1 MTEETITLDV
11 SELEPPLPLQAITE
25 RLRDLR
31 RDQKLKVIHRM
42 FPCVLPELAEKMGM
56 KYRVLVQTEER
67 VEVLI
72 EHQEA

>member
-1 MTEETITLDV
+1 MTEEIITVDV

-31 RDQKLKVIHRM
+31 PGQKLKVIHRM
-42 FPCVLPELAEKMGM
+42 FPCVLPELAEKMRM
-56 KYRVLVQTEER
+56 KYQVLVQTEER

>member
-1 MTEETITLDV
+1 MTEEIITLDV

-42 FPCVLPELAEKMGM
+42 FPCVLPELAEKMRM
-56 KYRVLVQTEER
+56 KYQVLVQTEER

-72 EHQEA
+72 ERQET

>member
-1 MTEETITLDV
+1 MTEEILTVDV

-31 RDQKLKVIHRM
+31 HDQKLKVIHRM
-42 FPCVLPELAEKMGM
+42 FPCVLPELAEKMRM
-56 KYRVLVQTEER
+56 KYKVLVQTEER

-72 EHQEA
+72 EHAEA

>member
-1 MTEETITLDV
+1 MSEEIITVDV
-11 SELEPPLPLQAITE
+11 SEFEPPLPLQAITE

-56 KYRVLVQTEER
+56 KYQVLVQTEER

-72 EHQEA
+72 EHREA

>member
-1 MTEETITLDV
+1 MTEELITVDV

-42 FPCVLPELAEKMGM
+42 FPCVLPELAEKMRM
-56 KYRVLVQTEER
+56 KYQVLVQTEDR

>member
-1 MTEETITLDV
+1 MTEEIITVDV
-11 SELEPPLPLQAITE
+11 SELEPPLPLQEITE
-25 RLRDLR
+25 RLRALR

-42 FPCVLPELAEKMGM
+42 FPCVLPELAEKMRM
-56 KYRVLVQTEER
+56 KYQVLVQTEER

>member
-1 MTEETITLDV
+1 MTEEIITVDV

-42 FPCVLPELAEKMGM
+42 FPCVLPELAEKMRL
-56 KYRVLVQTEER
+56 KYQVLVQTEDR

-72 EHQEA
+72 EHTEA

>member
-1 MTEETITLDV
+1 MTEEIITVDV
-11 SELEPPLPLQAITE
+11 SGLEPPLPLQAITE
-25 RLRDLR
+25 RLRALR

-42 FPCVLPELAEKMGM
+42 FPCVLPELAEKMRL
-56 KYRVLVQTEER
+56 KYKVLVQTEDR

>member
-1 MTEETITLDV
+1 MTEEIITVDV
-11 SELEPPLPLQAITE
+11 SGLEPPLPLQTITE
-25 RLRDLR
+25 RLRALR

-42 FPCVLPELAEKMGM
+42 FPCVLPELAEKMRL
-56 KYRVLVQTEER
+56 KYQVLVQTEDR

>member
-1 MTEETITLDV
+1 MTEEILTVDV
-11 SELEPPLPLQAITE
+11 SDLEPPLPLQAITE

-42 FPCVLPELAEKMGM
+42 FPCVLPELAEKMRM
-56 KYRVLVQTEER
+56 KYQVLVQTEER

-72 EHQEA
+72 EHREA

>member
-1 MTEETITLDV
+1 MTEELITVDV

-31 RDQKLKVIHRM
+31 PGQKLKVIHRM
-42 FPCVLPELAEKMGM
+42 FPCVLPELAEKMRM
-56 KYRVLVQTEER
+56 KYQVLVQTEDR

-72 EHQEA
+72 EQEEA

>member
-1 MTEETITLDV
+1 MTEEIITVDV

-42 FPCVLPELAEKMGM
+42 FPCVLPELAEKMRM
-56 KYRVLVQTEER
+56 NYKVLVQTEER
-67 VEVLI
+67 VEILI

>member
-1 MTEETITLDV
+1 MTEEIITVDV

-31 RDQKLKVIHRM
+31 PDQKLKVIHRM
-42 FPCVLPELAEKMGM
+42 FPCVLPELAEKMRM
-56 KYRVLVQTEER
+56 KYQVLVQTEER

>member
-1 MTEETITLDV
+1 MSEEIITVDV

-25 RLRDLR
+25 GLRDLR

-42 FPCVLPELAEKMGM
+42 FPCVLPELAEKMRM
-56 KYRVLVQTEER
+56 KYQVLVQTEER

-72 EHQEA
+72 EHREA

>member
-1 MTEETITLDV
+1 MTEELITVDV

-42 FPCVLPELAEKMGM
+42 FPCVLPELAEKMRM
-56 KYRVLVQTEER
+56 KYQVLVQTEDR

-72 EHQEA
+72 EQEEA